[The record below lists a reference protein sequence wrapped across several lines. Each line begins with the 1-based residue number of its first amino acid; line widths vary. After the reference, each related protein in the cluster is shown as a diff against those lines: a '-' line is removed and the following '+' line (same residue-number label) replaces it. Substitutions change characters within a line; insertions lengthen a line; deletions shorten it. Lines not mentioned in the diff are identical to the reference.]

1 MQRSAAADRR
11 DLVARPPS
19 LRYGSAVNGRSLTL
33 RHAAF
38 CIVALSGVG
47 ACAYEEDVAT
57 TPLLSI
63 SEWPSGMVGQTTGIH
78 AVVAASADAEL
89 APYATFA
96 LNNVHIDINGSELQ
110 LSFVLPQG
118 LTGEATS
125 VVLTGGR
132 DGDLVILH
140 SDDGQ
145 ITATCELDA
154 TMFCELDYGAIAV
167 SAQAVAAY
175 WGQADPA
182 AQDAHLRVSEAF
194 AAQPSGTMDIL
205 LRR

>member
-1 MQRSAAADRR
+1 M
-11 DLVARPPS
+11 
-19 LRYGSAVNGRSLTL
+19 NGRSLTL